1 MRSTIAVMIALIFVT
16 FVLVGCSST
25 SEVNSTKA
33 TAELSS
39 NTQPM
44 VVMSTVCRSLTA
56 IQGIMEGD
64 KVSYEDAVKTLKYY
78 TEQNLCRIYYPPIM
92 VAVEKKID
100 QYIDYNNEVTSIWK
114 LKDQELW
121 TIVIHS
127 SLDSFKKNS
136 QSKGQET

>member
-1 MRSTIAVMIALIFVT
+1 MRSIIAVMLALIFVT

-64 KVSYEDAVKTLKYY
+64 KVSYEDAVKILKYY
-78 TEQNLCRIYYPPIM
+78 TEQNLCRVYYPPIM
-92 VAVEKKID
+92 VAVEKKVD
-100 QYIDYNNEVTSIWK
+100 LYIDNNNEVTSIWK

>member
-64 KVSYEDAVKTLKYY
+64 KVSYEDAVKILKYY
-78 TEQNLCRIYYPPIM
+78 KEQNLCRIYYPPIM

>member
-1 MRSTIAVMIALIFVT
+1 MRSIIAVIIVLIFVT
-16 FVLVGCSST
+16 FVFVGCSST

-33 TAELSS
+33 TAELPSDT
-39 NTQPM
+39 NRM
-44 VVMSTVCRSLTA
+44 VIMSTVCRSLTA

-64 KVSYEDAVKTLKYY
+64 KVSYQDAVKILKYY
-78 TEQNLCRIYYPPIM
+78 TEQNLCKIYYPPIM
-92 VAVEKKID
+92 VEVEKKIN
-100 QYIDYNNEVTSIWK
+100 QYIDYNNKVTSIWK

-127 SLDSFKKNS
+127 STDSFKKNS

>member
-44 VVMSTVCRSLTA
+44 VVVSTVCRSLTA

-64 KVSYEDAVKTLKYY
+64 KVSYEDAVKILKYY

>member
-1 MRSTIAVMIALIFVT
+1 MRSIIAVMIALIFVT

-64 KVSYEDAVKTLKYY
+64 KVSYEDAVKILKYY

>member
-1 MRSTIAVMIALIFVT
+1 MRSIIAVIIVLIFVT
-16 FVLVGCSST
+16 FVFVGCSST

-33 TAELSS
+33 TAELPSDT
-39 NTQPM
+39 NRM
-44 VVMSTVCRSLTA
+44 VIMSTVCRSLTA

-64 KVSYEDAVKTLKYY
+64 KVSYQDAVKILKYY
-78 TEQNLCRIYYPPIM
+78 TEQNLCKIYYPPIM
-92 VAVEKKID
+92 VEVEKKIN
-100 QYIDYNNEVTSIWK
+100 QYIDYNNKVTSIWK

>member
-64 KVSYEDAVKTLKYY
+64 KVSYEDAVKILKYY

-100 QYIDYNNEVTSIWK
+100 KYIDYNNEVTSIWK

-127 SLDSFKKNS
+127 SLDSFKKSS

>member
-1 MRSTIAVMIALIFVT
+1 
-16 FVLVGCSST
+16 
-25 SEVNSTKA
+25 
-33 TAELSS
+33 
-39 NTQPM
+39 
-44 VVMSTVCRSLTA
+44 MSTVCRSLTA

-64 KVSYEDAVKTLKYY
+64 KVSYQDAVKILKYY
-78 TEQNLCRIYYPPIM
+78 TEQNLCKMYYPPIM
-92 VAVEKKID
+92 VEVEKKVD

>member
-1 MRSTIAVMIALIFVT
+1 MRSIIAVMLALIFVT

-25 SEVNSTKA
+25 SELNSTKA

-64 KVSYEDAVKTLKYY
+64 KVSYEDAVKILKYY
-78 TEQNLCRIYYPPIM
+78 TEQNLCRVYYPPIM
-92 VAVEKKID
+92 VAVEKKVD